1 MGTAAFV
8 ALLMTLCN
16 KSFSATQ
23 FALLSALSAVGRVYV
38 GPIAGWFVEAHGWP
52 LFYLFSIAAAIPG
65 LLLLYVCRQ
74 TLDHTQKTDE
84 FMPRIAFKT
93 AYRWALRLLI
103 IGGLL
108 LSVWLILL
116 ICNALD
122 WTSAPQV
129 ADTLLLRGI
138 QFCIVGMTL
147 GGLLDYLA
155 LRRQK
160 LA

>member
-1 MGTAAFV
+1 
-8 ALLMTLCN
+8 
-16 KSFSATQ
+16 
-23 FALLSALSAVGRVYV
+23 
-38 GPIAGWFVEAHGWP
+38 
-52 LFYLFSIAAAIPG
+52 
-65 LLLLYVCRQ
+65 
-74 TLDHTQKTDE
+74 
-84 FMPRIAFKT
+84 MPRIAFKT

-138 QFCIVGMTL
+138 QFSIVGMTL